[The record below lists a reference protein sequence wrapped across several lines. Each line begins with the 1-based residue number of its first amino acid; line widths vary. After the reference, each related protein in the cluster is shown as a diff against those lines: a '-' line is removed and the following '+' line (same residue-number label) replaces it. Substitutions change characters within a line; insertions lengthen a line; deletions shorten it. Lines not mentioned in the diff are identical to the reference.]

1 MEKSSAFDAEVVLPN
16 DDKIEYFHRGIN
28 PFKITASCDEKQQLH
43 KQIAKLR

>member
-28 PFKITASCDEKQQLH
+28 PFKIIASCDEKQQLH